1 MERKM
6 RAALIHE
13 FGGPEKIKTETLPIP
28 EVQEGEVLI
37 RVQAAGVNP
46 VDTAVRE
53 GYMQSKLT
61 HQFPLILGW
70 DVAGTV
76 ADIGYSA
83 RRFEIGED
91 VYGYARRP
99 LVQYGTY
106 AEYVVLP
113 ESYLAHSPQQM
124 PATEAA
130 GIPLAG
136 LTAYQCLFD
145 AAQLQ
150 TGQSV
155 LILGASGGV
164 GSMAIQLAKYQQ
176 AVVIGVASAGNLAYM
191 QELGAD
197 YTIDY
202 KEMHVG
208 EAVKAL
214 MPEGVDLIL
223 DLTSGETLQQG
234 LAALKPKGK
243 LVSVLHSGKGLDPAI
258 DFHYVFVEPNTL
270 QLNHLA
276 DLADSGLLKVHVS
289 QTYSLEEAAEAHR
302 RIQGHHTTGKL
313 VIVP

>member
-1 MERKM
+1 MKREM
-6 RAALIHE
+6 LAALIHA
-13 FGGPEKIKTETLPIP
+13 FGGPEKIKIEGLPMP

-37 RVQAAGVNP
+37 RIQAAGVNP
-46 VDTAVRE
+46 VDAAVRE
-53 GYMQSKLT
+53 GYMQSKLP
-61 HQFPLILGW
+61 HRFPLVLGW

-83 RRFEIGED
+83 RRFEIGEG

-99 LVQYGTY
+99 LVQQGTY

-113 ESYLAHSPQQM
+113 ETYLAHIPEQI
-124 PATEAA
+124 PVAEAA

-150 TGQSV
+150 TNQKV

-176 AVVIGVASAGNLAYM
+176 AQVIGVASAANHAYM

-197 YTIDY
+197 HTIDY
-202 KEMHVG
+202 KEKHVG
-208 EAVKAL
+208 EAVKAIY
-214 MPEGVDLIL
+214 PEGVNLIL
-223 DLTSGETLQQG
+223 DLVSGDTLQQS
-234 LAALKPKGK
+234 LTALRPGGK
-243 LVSVLHSGKGLDPAI
+243 LVSVLHSGEGLDPAI

-289 QTYSLEEAAEAHR
+289 HTFPLAEAAEAHR
-302 RIQGHHTTGKL
+302 QIQSHHTTGKL
-313 VIVP
+313 VILP